1 MSKLSPML
9 QQYTEIKEQYE
20 DCILFFRLGDF
31 YEMFYDDAIT
41 ASQVLEITL
50 TKKTVGGGRDR
61 APLCGVPYH
70 SAESYIARLI
80 ENGYKVAICE
90 QIGDPRLARGIVKR
104 EVVRVVTPGTV
115 TGDTMLKAGE
125 NSYLACV
132 CRADDDCGVAWCD
145 ISTGEL
151 CVAVLDG
158 KDVDSVLESEL
169 ARIDANEVL
178 YVDRDFTEEELR
190 AGRRAFEKSF
200 GLGTAGL
207 AADCAAA
214 VALYGLFSYVEKTQ
228 KQQLAY
234 MRPPEIR
241 NRTDH
246 MLLDRASIRSLEL
259 TETLFDRQTK
269 GSLLGVLDRTH
280 TAMGGRL
287 LKRWLKEPLTDI
299 REVARR
305 LDAVEALTDDVL
317 ARNNIKEFLK
327 AVYDI
332 ERLAGRV
339 SYGNAN
345 ARDLIALL
353 RSLEAIPEIKSELES
368 LAPSCHPG
376 GASREASEARDPAAE
391 GIPDAQN
398 VIPAQAGIHHRQDDQ
413 PLLMDLSS
421 RMDDFAEARAL
432 IAAAIVDDPPFTVRE
447 GGLIRDGFCEE
458 LDALKDSISGG
469 RKWIA
474 ELEGRERARTG
485 IKTLK
490 VGYNRVFGY
499 YIDITNANKDLVP
512 PDYIRKQTLV
522 NSERY
527 ITPEM
532 KDIESS
538 VLGAEARINELEYN
552 IFNRLRL
559 DLQVHI
565 PALQST
571 AGAIAAIDA
580 LASFAEVSS
589 KYGYV
594 KPQVDNGEVIEIVR
608 GRHPVIER
616 TLTETVFVPNDVYI
630 DRSER
635 SLLLITGPNMAGKST
650 YMRQAALIVL
660 MAQAGCFVPAERARI
675 GAVDRLYTRIG
686 AADNLARGESTFF
699 VEMNELSYILNTAS
713 ERSLVILDEIGRG
726 TSTYDGL
733 AIAWA
738 VCDYLCGG
746 AGRSGAADEPAQAG
760 FSVAGRRVRTMFATH
775 YHELTALEGTLEGLK
790 NLNTETCDTGD
801 DVVFLHRIAEGPA
814 SRSYGIHVARLAGV
828 PAALLE
834 DAQEKLDRLEAG
846 RAAQDTVLGG
856 ITTADATPRHSG
868 GTSRQASD
876 ARNPVAEGTP
886 ARTDTPAPSAPART
900 DTPAPSAP
908 AQISM
913 FAWAPNPIVERL
925 KALDLMEITPSQAIA
940 ILEDLKKAADKE
952 P

>member
-1 MSKLSPML
+1 
-9 QQYTEIKEQYE
+9 
-20 DCILFFRLGDF
+20 
-31 YEMFYDDAIT
+31 
-41 ASQVLEITL
+41 
-50 TKKTVGGGRDR
+50 
-61 APLCGVPYH
+61 
-70 SAESYIARLI
+70 
-80 ENGYKVAICE
+80 
-90 QIGDPRLARGIVKR
+90 
-104 EVVRVVTPGTV
+104 
-115 TGDTMLKAGE
+115 
-125 NSYLACV
+125 
-132 CRADDDCGVAWCD
+132 
-145 ISTGEL
+145 
-151 CVAVLDG
+151 
-158 KDVDSVLESEL
+158 
-169 ARIDANEVL
+169 
-178 YVDRDFTEEELR
+178 
-190 AGRRAFEKSF
+190 
-200 GLGTAGL
+200 
-207 AADCAAA
+207 
-214 VALYGLFSYVEKTQ
+214 
-228 KQQLAY
+228 
-234 MRPPEIR
+234 
-241 NRTDH
+241 

-259 TETLFDRQTK
+259 TETLFDRQTT
-269 GSLLGVLDRTH
+269 GTLLGVLDRTH

-299 REVARR
+299 TEVARR
-305 LDAVEALTDDVL
+305 LDAVEALADDVL

-353 RSLEAIPEIKSELES
+353 RSLEAIPEIK
-368 LAPSCHPG
+368 
-376 GASREASEARDPAAE
+376 
-391 GIPDAQN
+391 DALD
-398 VIPAQAGIHHRQDDQ
+398 GLSSG
-413 PLLMDLSS
+413 LLRDLSS

-469 RKWIA
+469 QKWIA

-512 PDYIRKQTLV
+512 PEYIRKQTLV

-559 DLQVHI
+559 DLQVYI

-594 KPQVDNGEVIEIVR
+594 KPQVDDGEVIEIVR

-713 ERSLVILDEIGRG
+713 EKSLVILDEIGRG

-746 AGRSGAADEPAQAG
+746 AAEGAGRSGPADEPAQAG

-856 ITTADATPRHSG
+856 ITTADATPCHSG

-886 ARTDTPAPSAPART
+886 AGAVTPAPSAPART
-900 DTPAPSAP
+900 DTP

-940 ILEDLKKAADKE
+940 ILEDLKNAADKE
-952 P
+952 S